1 MGVLTKKIDLKLNI
15 APIVNVK
22 FDLINTEMMR

>member
-15 APIVNVK
+15 ASVVNVK